1 MIQKKFKKSSSKYI
15 CNKCDYYTN
24 RKSQYDRHLQT
35 KKHNDTN
42 GSFNDTKKVPYICQC
57 GKTYKYHTG
66 LSRHKKKC
74 TYGNSYENPECSE
87 TNIDNVDLKEMVM
100 ELLQSNKELQ
110 DTIIQQQSQLIEL
123 AKEPKTM
130 IKTQNNNTFNLN
142 NFLNVDCKDA
152 MNLSDFLD
160 TILYTFKDLV
170 HLGEQ
175 GFVKSLQN
183 TFVKQLGDMEQTR
196 RPIHCTD
203 KKRKTIYVKD
213 EDKWEKDNGN
223 EKIASAIKTINKKQ
237 LAAFSKHSRERPEDY
252 LDSDHNAYTQ
262 NNIIQQMCGYTKDT
276 CSEINEKI
284 LKNLSSRVQI
294 HK

>member
-1 MIQKKFKKSSSKYI
+1 MLYDSSKKVHYKFT
-15 CNKCDYYTN
+15 CEKCDYYTN
-24 RKSQYDRHLQT
+24 RKSQYKRHLQT
-35 KKHNDTN
+35 NKHNAINAISDAN
-42 GSFNDTKKVPYICQC
+42 KNSPHQCEC
-57 GKTYKYHTG
+57 GKIYKQQPS
-66 LSRHKKKC
+66 LSRHKKRC
-74 TYGNSYENPECSE
+74 TYHKIEETVEDTIDEYSE
-87 TNIDNVDLKEMVM
+87 TNIENVDLKEMVM
-100 ELLQSNKELQ
+100 DLLQSNKELQ

-237 LAAFSKHSRERPEDY
+237 LAAFSKHSRERPKDY

-284 LKNLSSRVQI
+284 FAKF
-294 HK
+294 